1 MSLSFS
7 IVIPTHN
14 RLRQLARCLDAL
26 AHIQYPRELWHVIV
40 VDDASRVSPRDIVDA
55 RSKQLNLQLLGQ
67 AHAGPA
73 AARNRGVHHAHGE
86 IVAFT
91 DDDCM
96 PAPDWLNCLATAS
109 EKNPDCIIG
118 GRTLNGLPDNLC
130 ATASQMLI
138 SYLYNYYNPDPNCA
152 RFFTSNNFAIPREQF
167 IRAGGFDATYP
178 HAAAED
184 REFCDRWLFLGGRM
198 VYAPHAIVYHAHNL
212 SLREFWQQHSYYGR
226 GAVRFRRAR
235 ARRQQESVQV
245 EPFRFYVNLL
255 RYPFVTLRGAR
266 AWSVVG
272 LLMIAQ
278 VANAL
283 GFCLEAMRFRK

>member
-1 MSLSFS
+1 MSLLFS
-7 IVIPTHN
+7 IVIPTYN

-26 AHIQYPRELWHVIV
+26 AQIQYPRELWQVIV
-40 VDDASRVSPRDIVDA
+40 VDDASPVSPRDIVDA
-55 RSKQLNLQLLGQ
+55 HSKQLNLRLLCQ

-73 AARNRGVHHAHGE
+73 AARNRGVEHARGE

-96 PAPDWLNCLATAS
+96 PAPDWLNSLAIVY
-109 EKNPDCIIG
+109 EKNPACLIG
-118 GRTLNGLPDNLC
+118 GRTLNGLPENLY

-138 SYLYNYYNPDPNCA
+138 SYLYDYYNPDPNRA
-152 RFFTSNNFAIPREQF
+152 HFFTSNNLAIPREQF

-198 VYAPHAIVYHAHNL
+198 VYAPRAIVYHAHEL
-212 SLREFWQQHSYYGR
+212 SFREFWQQHSYYGR

-235 ARRQQESVQV
+235 ARRHQEAVKV
-245 EPFRFYVNLL
+245 EPLGFYLNLL
-255 RYPFVTLRGAR
+255 RYPFVTWRGAR
-266 AWSVVG
+266 AWSVAG

-278 VANAL
+278 AANAL
-283 GFCLEAMRFRK
+283 AFCLEAMRFRK